1 MVKAKPLRP
10 YAYEKSAFL
19 EDANEDSSITAA
31 ALRVLQKICAAY
43 NRKLGYAECARTF
56 IVDRVPISIKT
67 VQRVKKLLLEQG
79 RIFIVREPL
88 GRASTRYGVN
98 WWFRGADKVREGN
111 GGKPILD
118 CRIPPV
124 EGTSV
129 SSVEE
134 TFMSPDLDMNV
145 PPSGRRG
152 DMMSSKP
159 IILPLKGKNNPT
171 CGNPGARLTAAPVC
185 ARGEV
190 LRIVHAEV
198 LKDRG
203 DTLLAIHTET
213 KEGTGDIIQIVVES
227 NIEALQNRGQ
237 ETLKQL
243 SIALDKTIDDT
254 AVLIGG
260 SFLWARNGDILPPPP
275 HEEHEA

>member
-111 GGKPILD
+111 AGKAVLD
-118 CRIPPV
+118 CRIPHV

-134 TFMSPDLDMNV
+134 TFVSPDLDMNV
-145 PPSGRRG
+145 PPNDRRG

-159 IILPLKGKNNPT
+159 IILPSKGKNNPT
-171 CGNPGARLTAAPVC
+171 CGKPGARLTAAPVC

-190 LRIVHAEV
+190 LKIVHAEI
-198 LKDRG
+198 LKDRA
-203 DTLLAIHTET
+203 DTVLAIHTET
-213 KEGTGDIIQIVVES
+213 KDGTGDIIQVVVES
-227 NIEALQNRGQ
+227 SVKDRQDRGQ
-237 ETLKQL
+237 EQLKRI
-243 SIALDKTIDDT
+243 SIAMDKAIDDP
-254 AVLIGG
+254 ADLIGG
-260 SFLWARNGDILPPPP
+260 SFLWATNGDFLPPP
-275 HEEHEA
+275 HEEAA

>member
-111 GGKPILD
+111 AGKAILD
-118 CRIPPV
+118 CRIPHV

-134 TFMSPDLDMNV
+134 TFVSPDLDMNV
-145 PPSGRRG
+145 PPNDRRG

-159 IILPLKGKNNPT
+159 IISPPKGGTNNPT
-171 CGNPGARLTAAPVC
+171 CGKPGARLTAAPVC

-190 LRIVHAEV
+190 LKIVEAEV
-198 LKDRG
+198 LQNLG

-213 KEGTGDIIQIVVES
+213 KDGTGDIIQIVVES
-227 NIEALQNRGQ
+227 NIEARQNRGQ

-243 SIALDKTIDDT
+243 SIALDKTIDDLD
-254 AVLIGG
+254 VLIGG
-260 SFLWARNGDILPPPP
+260 SFFWARNGDILPPP
-275 HEEHEA
+275 HEGEA